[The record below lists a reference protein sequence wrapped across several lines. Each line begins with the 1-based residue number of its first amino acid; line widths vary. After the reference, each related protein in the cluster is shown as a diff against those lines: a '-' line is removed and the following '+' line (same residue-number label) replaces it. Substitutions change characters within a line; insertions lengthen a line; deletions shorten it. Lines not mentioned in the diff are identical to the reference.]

1 MKHTPNQLF
10 EQLSKEFT
18 SKKEKEVINEEL
30 GQIVTLKPL
39 VQMESSIKEPFW
51 TKFENF
57 LAEGGT
63 LDPLVNNEDKVKYN
77 SKEQDEKIKADP
89 KLKFEMDNK
98 LGGSYKV
105 SDAVENINSHN
116 YDYDPKVENINN
128 VNAQEVLS
136 GVQLEINY
144 NKELSLD
151 EAMELAVKNLA
162 KDPLH
167 YVKEGQFGVQGLG
180 YKEGKQQQNDGESYG
195 GSGFSTKLKDGGDSM
210 ELVKESKELVLEAFG
225 QVVSSGNPNSLAAQ
239 SGNLIRQMMAEKEE
253 ETKLPMDEMEDE
265 GTAVSYSDTTSEAA
279 KPDFM
284 DIDGDGDKEE
294 SMKKAGKDM
303 KARKPKKETIDT
315 KLAEIGKEA
324 EKVKMEAQLD
334 YLHDHI
340 QEKADRISSIQEDEN
355 LSELIDKTKM
365 KQMQREIKD
374 LERKKM
380 KMERIYEK
388 SCGSKYAKK
397 EMVGEMDA
405 VSWNDKNNP
414 TRGAAGERD
423 PKKVGKSTSAY
434 AINEVLFK
442 MDNNKAKEYYK
453 PLADVIKSMG
463 YETNLKAEN
472 PGSTQSIDSL
482 PQAFLYYNTELPTE
496 EEGVHKGK
504 DVSLTSLKGGPNSVN
519 KFMSDVDPHPEDT
532 KKEYDF
538 TVNGGEYYAKS
549 QDVLKRLENAMGD
562 SVDADPIKKLT
573 STFTS
578 NKDFKP
584 VTYYKM
590 IMFPK
595 KQ

>member
-1 MKHTPNQLF
+1 MKHTPNELF
-10 EQLSKEFT
+10 NKLT
-18 SKKEKEVINEEL
+18 KKFNPKVEKELINEEL
-30 GQIVTLKPL
+30 GQVVTLKPL
-39 VQMESSIKEPFW
+39 VNLTSEDFNPNKQAWES
-51 TKFENF
+51 KFENF

-63 LDPLVNNEDKVKYN
+63 LEPLVNNEDKVKYN

-105 SDAVENINSHN
+105 SDAVENIDSHN

-167 YVKEGQFGVQGLG
+167 YVKEGQFGVKGLG
-180 YKEGKQQQNDGESYG
+180 YKEGKQQQSDGETYG
-195 GSGFSTKLKDGGDSM
+195 GSGFSSKLKDGGDSM
-210 ELVKESKELVLEAFG
+210 VPLKENIKKLVLEAFG
-225 QVVSSGNPNSLAAQ
+225 TVVTSGNPNSLAAQ
-239 SGNLIRQMMAEKEE
+239 SGNIIRQMMAEKEE
-253 ETKLPMDEMEDE
+253 EKKLPMDEMEDE

-284 DIDGDGDKEE
+284 DIDGDGDKKE
-294 SMKKAGKDM
+294 SMKKAGEDK
-303 KARKPKKETIDT
+303 KAKKPKKESIDT

-334 YLHDHI
+334 FLHDHI
-340 QEKADRISSIQEDEN
+340 QEKVDRVSSIQEDEN

-397 EMVGEMDA
+397 EMVDEMDE
-405 VSWNDKNNP
+405 VSWNEKNNP

-423 PKKVGKSTSAY
+423 PKQVGQSVSAY
-434 AINEVLFK
+434 AVNESVDLKDLMKNGKINNDILVTTKPGASKDEQMKNALRPK
-442 MDNNKAKEYYK
+442 SIEDNSENAGPGAKLVRFADLAGGGDKDYK
-453 PLADVIKSMG
+453 V
-463 YETNLKAEN
+463 EN
-472 PGSTQSIDSL
+472 
-482 PQAFLYYNTELPTE
+482 
-496 EEGVHKGK
+496 GK
-504 DVSLTSLKGGPNSVN
+504 IVDVSLI
-519 KFMSDVDPHPEDT
+519 ED
-532 KKEYDF
+532 K
-538 TVNGGEYYAKS
+538 
-549 QDVLKRLENAMGD
+549 
-562 SVDADPIKKLT
+562 
-573 STFTS
+573 
-578 NKDFKP
+578 
-584 VTYYKM
+584 
-590 IMFPK
+590 
-595 KQ
+595 

>member
-1 MKHTPNQLF
+1 MKHTPNELF
-10 EQLSKEFT
+10 NKLT
-18 SKKEKEVINEEL
+18 KKFNPKVEKELINEEL

-39 VQMESSIKEPFW
+39 VQMESSIKDPFW
-51 TKFENF
+51 SKFENF

-63 LDPLVNNEDKVKYN
+63 LEPLVNNEDKVKYN

-105 SDAVENINSHN
+105 SDAVENIDSHN

-239 SGNLIRQMMAEKEE
+239 SGNMIRQMMAEKEE
-253 ETKLPMDEMEDE
+253 EKKLPMDEMEDE
-265 GTAVSYSDTTSEAA
+265 GTAVSYSESE
-279 KPDFM
+279 KPDFA
-284 DIDGDGDKEE
+284 DIDGDGDKKET
-294 SMKKAGKDM
+294 MKQAAKD
-303 KARKPKKETIDT
+303 KKKKVKKESIDS

-334 YLHDHI
+334 FLHDHI
-340 QEKADRISSIQEDEN
+340 DEKVNRVNSIQEDEN
-355 LSELIDKTKM
+355 LSELIDKSKM

-374 LERKKM
+374 LERRKA

-388 SCGSKYAKK
+388 SCGSKYSKK
-397 EMVGEMDA
+397 EMVDEMDE
-405 VSWNDKNNP
+405 VSWNEKNNP
-414 TRGAAGERD
+414 SRGAAGERD
-423 PKKVGKSTSAY
+423 PKQVGQSVSDY
-434 AINEVLFK
+434 AINEMAAGGLEEKSAGKKLFAAFK
-442 MDNNKAKEYYK
+442 KDGLK
-453 PLADVIKSMG
+453 PNYIADVRKVSSDGEAKDMVHIEPGEGSVEVSSSSNQDKIAQSIKSAG
-463 YETNLKAEN
+463 FNI
-472 PGSTQSIDSL
+472 S
-482 PQAFLYYNTELPTE
+482 
-496 EEGVHKGK
+496 
-504 DVSLTSLKGGPNSVN
+504 
-519 KFMSDVDPHPEDT
+519 
-532 KKEYDF
+532 KKEDNVGNYKLSVF
-538 TVNGGEYYAKS
+538 TI
-549 QDVLKRLENAMGD
+549 D
-562 SVDADPIKKLT
+562 IK
-573 STFTS
+573 
-578 NKDFKP
+578 
-584 VTYYKM
+584 
-590 IMFPK
+590 
-595 KQ
+595 